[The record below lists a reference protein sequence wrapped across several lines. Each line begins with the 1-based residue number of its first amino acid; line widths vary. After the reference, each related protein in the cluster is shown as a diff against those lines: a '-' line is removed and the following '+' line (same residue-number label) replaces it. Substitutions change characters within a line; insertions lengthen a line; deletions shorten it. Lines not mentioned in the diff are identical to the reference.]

1 MSCPVSIDNNKE
13 SSVDWVT
20 HMQRI
25 NLNKDQ
31 DAFVEVFY
39 HFAPRV
45 KGFLIKSG
53 TDAMLAEECT
63 QDVMATVWH
72 KANLFDP
79 TRASLATWIFTIAR
93 NKRIDLL
100 KKERRPDPKELHW
113 EFTQPVDQEAIFALQ
128 QENEKLRYAILDLPE
143 SQRQLVE
150 QVYFGE
156 LSHRQVAEDM
166 GLPLGTIKSRIR
178 LALEKLRHRIK
189 KTP

>member
-1 MSCPVSIDNNKE
+1 
-13 SSVDWVT
+13 
-20 HMQRI
+20 
-25 NLNKDQ
+25 
-31 DAFVEVFY
+31 
-39 HFAPRV
+39 
-45 KGFLIKSG
+45 
-53 TDAMLAEECT
+53 MLAEECT